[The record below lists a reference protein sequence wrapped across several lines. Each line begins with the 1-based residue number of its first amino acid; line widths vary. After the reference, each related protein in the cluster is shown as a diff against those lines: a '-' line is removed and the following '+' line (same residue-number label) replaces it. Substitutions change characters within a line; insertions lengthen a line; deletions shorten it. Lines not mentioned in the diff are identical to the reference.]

1 MRNPAPH
8 ASVPTSSALGL
19 RAQDLQGKVA
29 LVTGASRG
37 IGRAISLHLFSRGA
51 SILATCSSLS
61 SMHHIESLKY
71 EAMQQCREPNRD
83 GTPKI
88 VGVAANLLS
97 PEFPTIIANKARD
110 AFDGKLNI
118 IVNNANYVDF
128 RSMGELDAEY
138 VQKQLM
144 GNVQSLVLL
153 MDILFAKRY
162 IQPKSRI
169 INISSEASRT
179 PLPFPGFMLY
189 AATKSAMESLTR
201 SWADILSQDERT
213 FGTTV
218 NSLAVGATATLS
230 YIESHSPQDQESAL
244 QVLRDGQSVH
254 NGCGRPEDIANIAGL
269 VASEEA
275 HWINGS
281 VVAANGGGTHK
292 IL

>member
-1 MRNPAPH
+1 MRNPALH
-8 ASVPTSSALGL
+8 VSVQESATSSTLGF

-51 SILATCSSLS
+51 SIVATCSSLS
-61 SMHHIESLKY
+61 SMCHIESLKE
-71 EAMQQCREPNRD
+71 EAIRQCQDPNGD
-83 GTPKI
+83 GIPKI

-97 PEFPTIIANKARD
+97 PEFPAIIANKVRD

-153 MDILFAKRY
+153 MDILFAKGY
-162 IQPKSRI
+162 IQPKSRV

-179 PLPFPGFMLY
+179 PLPFP
-189 AATKSAMESLTR
+189 
-201 SWADILSQDERT
+201 
-213 FGTTV
+213 
-218 NSLAVGATATLS
+218 
-230 YIESHSPQDQESAL
+230 
-244 QVLRDGQSVH
+244 
-254 NGCGRPEDIANIAGL
+254 
-269 VASEEA
+269 
-275 HWINGS
+275 
-281 VVAANGGGTHK
+281 
-292 IL
+292 